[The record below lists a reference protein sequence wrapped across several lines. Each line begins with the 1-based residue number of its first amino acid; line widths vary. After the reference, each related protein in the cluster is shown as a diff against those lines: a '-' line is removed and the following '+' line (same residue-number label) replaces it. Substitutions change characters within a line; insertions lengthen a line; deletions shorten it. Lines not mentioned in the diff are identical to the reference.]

1 MAENHDI
8 VIIGGGI
15 IGLATALALSEMPGR
30 SVLVLEAEKRYA
42 AHQSGHNSG
51 VIHAGLNYPP
61 GSLKAR
67 LCIEGREALYRFCT
81 DHDIRHERC
90 GKILIAVT
98 DDEMSRLEGLR
109 ARGEQNGL
117 DGIETLT
124 AEQISEREPHATGLS
139 GLFIPHTG
147 IVDFAEVCRA
157 FAGLIEQ
164 RGGQVRLD
172 HRFLSARQDN
182 SRITVKTSRDS
193 LRCRLLINCAGLH
206 SDRVAIKCGHRPGV
220 RIIPFRGE
228 YNVLVPSARHLV
240 RHLIY
245 PVPDPRFPF
254 LGVHF
259 TRTIGGEVEVGPNA
273 VLSFARHGYH
283 PRAFNVQDTID
294 MLRFRGFW
302 RMARRNWRVGVK
314 EMRRSRNLS
323 LALPHMQR
331 LIPELQ
337 ADDLTR
343 GRTGVRAMAV
353 DRRGNLVDDFR
364 IVRDN
369 RIMHVLNAPSPAATA
384 SIAIGR
390 YLAELV
396 ATM

>member
-15 IGLATALALSEMPGR
+15 IGLATALALSETPGR
-30 SVLVLEAEKRYA
+30 SVLVLEAEKRHA

-51 VIHAGLNYPP
+51 VIHAGLYYTP

-67 LCIEGREALYRFCT
+67 LCRDGREALYRFCA
-81 DHDIRHERC
+81 DHDIKHERC

-98 DDEMSRLEGLR
+98 NDELNRLDDLR
-109 ARGEQNGL
+109 SRGEQNGL

-124 AEQISEREPHATGLS
+124 AEQISEREPHATGLG

-157 FAGLIEQ
+157 FADLIEQ
-164 RGGQVRLD
+164 GDGQVRLD
-172 HRFLSARQDN
+172 HRFLSAHQDN
-182 SRITVKTSRDS
+182 TRITVETSRGT
-193 LRCRLLINCAGLH
+193 LRCKLLINCAGLQ
-206 SDRVAIKCGHRPGV
+206 SDRVAIKCGYRPGV

-228 YNVLVPSARHLV
+228 YNVLIPTARHLV

-259 TRTIGGEVEVGPNA
+259 TRTIEGEIEVGPNA

-283 PRAFNVQDTID
+283 PRAFNVRDTID

-302 RMARRNWRVGVK
+302 RMARRHWRVGMI
-314 EMRRSRNLS
+314 ERRRSRHPR
-323 LALPHMQR
+323 LALPPMQR

-337 ADDLTR
+337 ADDLAR
-343 GRTGVRAMAV
+343 GRVGVRAMAV

-369 RIMHVLNAPSPAATA
+369 RIVHVLNAPSPAATA

-390 YLAELV
+390 YLADLV
-396 ATM
+396 EP